1 MFDNHKKQLEILQR
15 IPDTVPYDPEHAAKA
30 LEFEFQSEPDFR
42 SFLPNLTSVEAS
54 NISEEEVENK
64 EVLEEAQIIEDTENL
79 IVDALED
86 NGATV

>member
-1 MFDNHKKQLEILQR
+1 
-15 IPDTVPYDPEHAAKA
+15 

-42 SFLPNLTSVEAS
+42 SFLPNLTSGEAS